1 MNLSLIL
8 ENLLSPPILFFVA
21 GLLAVAVR
29 SDLEI
34 PREVAKFLSLF
45 LLFSIGLKGGVEL
58 AHGGDLSVMLRP
70 LLLAMGFAIVVPL
83 YAFVILRKKVDVYN
97 AGAIAATYGSVSAV
111 TFVTAVS
118 FLQEAGVAFGGHM
131 IAALAI
137 MESPAII
144 VGVILIRSAQTKQS
158 KDKKKRRNA
167 LRGVLHEAFT
177 NASVFIILIS
187 LVIGLVIS
195 DKQYAAVAPFS
206 EELFKGILTLFMLDM
221 GLLAGKRI
229 AGLRT
234 KGLFLTL
241 FSLILPLVN
250 AGLAMLACVF
260 FEVSFGNAFLL
271 TILAAS
277 ASYIAVPAAMRM
289 AVPQANPGIYVPM
302 SLGITFPLNIIIG
315 IPVYY
320 SLLELLYF

>member
-1 MNLSLIL
+1 MNTSLIID
-8 ENLLSPPILFFVA
+8 NFLSPPILFFLG

-34 PREVAKFLSLF
+34 PRDVAKFLSLF
-45 LLFSIGLKGGVEL
+45 LLFSIGLKGGMEL
-58 AHGGDLSVMLRP
+58 AHGEDLAMMLKP
-70 LLLAMGFAIVVPL
+70 LVFAVLLAVVVPL
-83 YAFVILRKKVDVYN
+83 YTFFILKKKIDVYN

-118 FLQEAGVAFGGHM
+118 FLQEAGVDFGGHM

-144 VGVILIRSAQTKQS
+144 VGVILIGRFASQ
-158 KDKKKRRNA
+158 KKGKNK
-167 LRGVLHEAFT
+167 LKHVLHEAFT
-177 NASVFIILIS
+177 NGSVFIILLS
-187 LVIGLVIS
+187 LIIGMVIS
-195 DKQYAAVAPFS
+195 DKQYAGVAPFS
-206 EELFKGILTLFMLDM
+206 DSLFKGILSLFMLDM

-229 AGLRT
+229 SGLRT
-234 KGLFLTL
+234 KGGFLLLFGILVP
-241 FSLILPLVN
+241 LIN
-250 AGLAMLACVF
+250 AGVTMVLCPIFGISL
-260 FEVSFGNAFLL
+260 GNAFLL

-302 SLGITFPLNIIIG
+302 SLGITFPINIIVG
-315 IPVYY
+315 IPIYY
-320 SLLELLYF
+320 LILQHLYA